1 MRLQKNK
8 QTTCVTFEQAK
19 KLKLIGFNEP
29 TKVYF
34 WGDGSISIEEELTYQ
49 QHQLDGT
56 PMETFSAPTIEAATL
71 WLNNLAKHGQLFK
84 ELREE
89 FNSIAD
95 QD

>member
-8 QTTCVTFEQAK
+8 QTTCVTLEQAK

-56 PMETFSAPTIEAATL
+56 PMETFSAPTIEAASN

-84 ELREE
+84 DLREE
-89 FNSIAD
+89 LKYVE
-95 QD
+95 QE